1 MNIYL
6 LKQNVNNDYDTYSS
20 AVVCAENEKQAV
32 TIHPV
37 GDGLFYDG
45 KKDCMWVNK
54 YEDIQCTY
62 LGKADKSVEYGV
74 ILASFNAG

>member
-1 MNIYL
+1 
-6 LKQNVNNDYDTYSS
+6 
-20 AVVCAENEKQAV
+20 
-32 TIHPV
+32 
-37 GDGLFYDG
+37 
-45 KKDCMWVNK
+45 MWVNK